1 MIVGILKI
9 KLHLPWAHS
18 LKERRAAIN
27 SLIARL
33 SAHFKVSVAE
43 VENEDVHQIAS
54 IGIAFTCSER
64 GYALRMMEQLE
75 CFVEDE
81 TDAMVLQKETELL
94 DF

>member
-1 MIVGILKI
+1 MGSF
-9 KLHLPWAHS
+9 PQ
-18 LKERRAAIN
+18 RT
-27 SLIARL
+27 AR
-33 SAHFKVSVAE
+33 SNQQFDCEAFRTFQVSVAE